1 MKKDELQT
9 SVVMDR
15 FAGGLLNYIDTYFL
29 SLNGTIYRPI
39 IDYSNPEADDIAK
52 NWETILDQLQS
63 LRPVRDYSPELKAV
77 AKQYMPT
84 FLKEYPEYEAEE
96 CLKL

>member
-1 MKKDELQT
+1 MKKEELQT

-29 SLNGTIYRPI
+29 SINGTIYRPI
-39 IDYSNPEADDIAK
+39 IDYSIPEPDYIAE
-52 NWETILDQLQS
+52 NWEMILDQLQS
-63 LRPVRDYSPELKAV
+63 LMPARDYSPELKAV

-84 FLKEYPEYEAEE
+84 FLKEYPDYEAEE